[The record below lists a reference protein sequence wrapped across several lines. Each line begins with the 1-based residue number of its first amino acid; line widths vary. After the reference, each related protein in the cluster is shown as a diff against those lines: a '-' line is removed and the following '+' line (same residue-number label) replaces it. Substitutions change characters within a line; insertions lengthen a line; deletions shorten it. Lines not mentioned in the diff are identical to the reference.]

1 MRAVFSPS
9 LARGTLAVP
18 PSKSMAHRALIS
30 AALADGESLL
40 SPIALSED
48 MLATMDGLTALG
60 AEFSREGDTV
70 RVRGIGKEMKNG
82 RVLPCRE
89 SGSTLRFLIPLCLL
103 TG

>member
-30 AALADGESLL
+30 AALAEGESLL

-48 MLATMDGLTALG
+48 MLATMQMLG
-60 AEFSREGDTV
+60 MPISERQQRFF
-70 RVRGIGKEMKNG
+70 
-82 RVLPCRE
+82 LP
-89 SGSTLRFLIPLCLL
+89 S
-103 TG
+103 